1 MLKEQFGVLAIGQ
14 CGGNI
19 GNEFERLGYTTVY
32 VNTSKEDLS
41 TIKGAHKIAIPNADG
56 AAKNRKRVLQL
67 AAEHIGDI
75 VEQITTILPQKY
87 IICTFSSS
95 GGTGSGLSI
104 PLMTYLTQIGRIC
117 ISAVVL
123 PNHSVE
129 SAKACENAYNCC
141 AELMSINGLGATFLL
156 DNAMGDKFAINGRF
170 ARELDSFINLK
181 NSSVYGVI
189 DPAERKQILSCS
201 GVANI
206 AKLSKSKSTA
216 SEVIQGLSENIYA
229 PVEAQNARYFALS
242 TSNRSLDI
250 QDILRAY
257 RGVYDVY
264 TGISEASTIAVLAGL
279 QWPMKRIDA
288 FKHKFEETVQNI
300 NNTINHKTPTIQPL
314 QGLSFMERQTTPST
328 TQVNPRDILLGLLN
342 N

>member
-1 MLKEQFGVLAIGQ
+1 MLKEQFGILGLGA
-14 CGGNI
+14 CGSNI
-19 GNEFERLGYTTVY
+19 ANIFESMNYPTVY
-32 VNTSKEDLS
+32 VNSSEDDLK
-41 TIKGAHKIAIPNADG
+41 TIKGAHKILIPNADG
-56 AAKNRKRVLQL
+56 AAKDRKRVLQL
-67 AAEHIGDI
+67 ASEHIIDI
-75 VEQITTILPQKY
+75 IEKITTILPQKY
-87 IICTFSSS
+87 IICTFSAS

-104 PLMTYLTQIGRIC
+104 PLMTYLTQIGKVC
-117 ISAVVL
+117 IPAVVL
-123 PNHSVE
+123 PDHKLE
-129 SAKACENAYNCC
+129 SAKACENTYNCC

-156 DNAMGDKFAINGRF
+156 DNARGDKFAINGRF

-216 SEVIQGLSENIYA
+216 SDVIQGLNENIYT

-242 TSNRSLDI
+242 TSNKSLDV
-250 QDILRAY
+250 QDVLRAY
-257 RGVYDVY
+257 KGVYDVF

-279 QWPMKRIDA
+279 QWPMKRIEK
-288 FKHKFEETVQNI
+288 FKNKFEETVQNI
-300 NNTINHKTPTIQPL
+300 NNTINHQTPTIQPL
-314 QGLSFMERQTTPST
+314 QSLSFAREELKST
-328 TQVNPRDILLGLLN
+328 IPVNPRDILLGLLN

>member
-1 MLKEQFGVLAIGQ
+1 MREQFGVLSLGQ
-14 CGGNI
+14 CGSNI
-19 GNEFERLGYTTVY
+19 GNEFEKLGYTTVY
-32 VNTSKEDLS
+32 VNTSQEDLS
-41 TIKGAHKIAIPNADG
+41 TIKGAHKIHVPNADG
-56 AAKNRKRVLQL
+56 AAKNRKHVLRL

-75 VEQITTILPQKY
+75 VEKITTILPQKY
-87 IICTFSSS
+87 IICSFSAS

-104 PLMTYLTQIGRIC
+104 PLMTYLTQIGKVC
-117 ISAVVL
+117 IPAVVI
-123 PNHSVE
+123 PDEKIE
-129 SAKACENAYNCC
+129 SAKSAENSYNCI

-156 DNAMGDKFAINGRF
+156 DNSRGDKFAINGRF

-206 AKLSKSKSTA
+206 AKLSKAKSTA
-216 SEVIQGLSENIYA
+216 SEVIQGLNENIYA

-242 TSNRSLDI
+242 TSNRSLDV

-257 RGVYDVY
+257 RGIYDVY

-279 QWPMKRIDA
+279 QFPMKRIEN
-288 FKHKFEETVQNI
+288 FRIKFEETVQNI
-300 NNTINHKTPTIQPL
+300 NNTINQQSPTIQPL
-314 QGLSFMERQTTPST
+314 QSLSFAREELKPA